1 MESARKARPG
11 AGKYEGFQL
20 AQHFDMI
27 DAKTAPLIVGCPE
40 DSVTRDEQRVL
51 ETQRHGVKE

>member
-1 MESARKARPG
+1 
-11 AGKYEGFQL
+11 
-20 AQHFDMI
+20 MI

-51 ETQRHGVKE
+51 EAQRRRVKE